1 MHGLKWVWKLRV
13 RIGHSHGLAI
23 DFLMLRCSERG
34 MTLRISNREARRLW
48 LNLQGLAQT
57 PVGNIDIL
65 EIIKE
70 LGFVQ
75 LDSIRNVTRA
85 HHHILW
91 SRNQNYR
98 EPMLGQLLAKERS
111 IFEHF
116 THDASV
122 LPMEY
127 YPMWTRQFARLE
139 EQIGRSEAYRTAK
152 RNGDH
157 EAIKKRIATE
167 GPLSTHAF
175 DSKIVGKREMWDR
188 PPHKRA
194 LDHLWYAGELATS
207 HRTNFVKYY
216 DLREQVIP
224 QHHLTGNLTDSDQ
237 IDWLCRSALD
247 RLGFATPGEIQRF
260 WAAASAA
267 EVRSWFETV
276 SDQLKLVEI
285 ETAAGTWM
293 KCFARSDLEALLNEI
308 AAPTSRLR
316 IINPF
321 DPVARDRD
329 RLLRLFGFDY
339 RIEIFVPPA
348 KRKWGY
354 YVYPLL
360 EGDRFVGRIELKSDR
375 KDAALEVK
383 RLWIESGTNWTS
395 ARGEKLDAELW
406 RLAQLVDAQKIDWKC
421 SRRAEPAA

>member
-1 MHGLKWVWKLRV
+1 MTV
-13 RIGHSHGLAI
+13 RIP
-23 DFLMLRCSERG
+23 
-34 MTLRISNREARRLW
+34 NREARRLW
-48 LNLQGLAQT
+48 LNLQGLAAS
-57 PVGNIDIL
+57 PVGTAEVL
-65 EIIKE
+65 EIIKK

-98 EPMLGQLLAKERS
+98 EPMLGHLLAEERS

-127 YPMWTRQFARLE
+127 YPMWARQFGRLDARVS
-139 EQIGRSEAYRTAK
+139 RSEAYRKAK
-152 RNGDH
+152 RDGDH
-157 EAIKKRIATE
+157 DAIKSRIETE
-167 GPLSTHAF
+167 GPLSTRAF
-175 DSKIVGKREMWDR
+175 DSKIIGEKAMWDR

-194 LDHLWYAGELATS
+194 LDHMWYAGELATAYRS
-207 HRTNFVKYY
+207 NFIKYY
-216 DLREQVIP
+216 DLRERVVP
-224 QHHLTGNLTDSDQ
+224 QQHLTGDHTDSDQ
-237 IDWLCRSALD
+237 IDWLCRGALS
-247 RLGFATPGEIQRF
+247 RLGFATPGEVQRF
-260 WAAASAA
+260 WNAVSAA
-267 EVRSWFETV
+267 EVKNWLKSD
-276 SDQLKLVEI
+276 SDQVQVAEI
-285 ETAAGTWM
+285 ETATGDWVT
-293 KCFARSDLEALLNEI
+293 CFAPINLKELLDQ
-308 AAPTSRLR
+308 ATAPTSRLR

-360 EGDRFVGRIELKSDR
+360 EGDRFVGRIELKADR
-375 KDAALEVK
+375 KKSVLEVK
-383 RLWIESGTNWTS
+383 QLWAESGVKWTD
-395 ARGEKLDAELW
+395 ARAKKLDAELQ
-406 RLAQLVDAQKIDWKC
+406 RLARLVHAEAVDWQC
-421 SRRAEPAA
+421 SRGAKDAD

>member
-1 MHGLKWVWKLRV
+1 M
-13 RIGHSHGLAI
+13 IGH
-23 DFLMLRCSERG
+23 
-34 MTLRISNREARRLW
+34 
-48 LNLQGLAQT
+48 
-57 PVGNIDIL
+57 
-65 EIIKE
+65 
-70 LGFVQ
+70 
-75 LDSIRNVTRA
+75 
-85 HHHILW
+85 
-91 SRNQNYR
+91 
-98 EPMLGQLLAKERS
+98 LLAKERS

-127 YPMWTRQFARLE
+127 YPMWTRQFTRLE
-139 EQIGRSEAYRTAK
+139 EQISRSEAYRTAK
-152 RNGDH
+152 RTGDH
-157 EAIKKRIATE
+157 EEIKKRIAAE

-175 DSKIVGKREMWDR
+175 DSKFVGKKEMWDR

-216 DLREQVIP
+216 NLREHVIP
-224 QHHLTGNLTDSDQ
+224 QHHLTGSLTDSAQ

-247 RLGFATPGEIQRF
+247 RLGFAAPGEIQRF
-260 WAAASAA
+260 WAAASTA
-267 EVRSWFETV
+267 EVRSWLDGV

-293 KCFARSDLEALLNEI
+293 KCFAPANLEALLSDTT
-308 AAPTSRLR
+308 APTSRLR

-348 KRKWGY
+348 RRKWGY

-360 EGDRFVGRIELKSDR
+360 EGDRFVGRIELKSNR
-375 KDAALEVK
+375 KKGALEVK
-383 RLWIESGTNWTS
+383 QLWAENGITWTR
-395 ARGEKLDAELW
+395 AREDKLDAELV
-406 RLAQLVDAQKIDWKC
+406 RLARLVDAQAIDWQC
-421 SRRAEPAA
+421 SRHAEPAV